1 MMRHILITVIV
12 CVLVVVTFGAKRP
25 TLLRDG
31 FEITGLD
38 GYLSKTESGG
48 WSFAFDRDVT
58 DSRAVLRKNVA
69 VKMLPCAGLET
80 MIASAKNNKRAMY
93 RIWATATRYRG
104 ENYLFANYSL
114 PVSVANSMPKIS
126 TDKTD
131 SASSNTGSMNVAVN
145 QEQDLVQLPDD
156 IVERMQSRKIVQTH
170 QLQKTL
176 ELKRDMALIDRT
188 GFIVEK
194 QDGFCQL
201 RLDSLGRNI
210 QNVTF
215 EILPCEALSIAQRK
229 QATEP
234 EQIRLKVAGIITKFQ
249 GKNYLLLQRAK
260 RVYSYQNFHR

>member
-1 MMRHILITVIV
+1 MMRHILVMVIV
-12 CVLVVVTFGAKRP
+12 CVLVAVTLGAKRP

-31 FEITGLD
+31 FEITGID
-38 GYLSKTESGG
+38 GHLSKTESG
-48 WSFAFDRDVT
+48 WSFAFDRDIS
-58 DSRAVLRKNVA
+58 DSRFVLTKDVA
-69 VKMLPCAGLET
+69 SALET
-80 MIASAKNNKRAMY
+80 MIASAESNKKTMY
-93 RIWATATRYRG
+93 RIWATVTRYRG
-104 ENYLFANYSL
+104 ENYLFTNYSL
-114 PVSVANSMPKIS
+114 PVAIANAKPKPAA
-126 TDKTD
+126 DKTNT
-131 SASSNTGSMNVAVN
+131 SSSNINNVNDMTVTVN
-145 QEQDLVQLPDD
+145 EDQDLVQLPDD
-156 IVERMQSRKIVQTH
+156 IVNRLQNLKVVQTH

-194 QDGFCQL
+194 KDGFCQL

-234 EQIRLKVAGIITKFQ
+234 EQVRLKIAGIITKFQ
-249 GKNYLLLQRAK
+249 GRNYLLLQRAK